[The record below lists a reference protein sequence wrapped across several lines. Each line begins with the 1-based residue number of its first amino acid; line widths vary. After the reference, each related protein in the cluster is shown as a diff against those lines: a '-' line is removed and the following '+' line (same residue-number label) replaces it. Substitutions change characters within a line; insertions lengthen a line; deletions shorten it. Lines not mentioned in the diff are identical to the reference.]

1 MELLMM
7 KPHVPYIVSAVLL
20 AALLLLSSCT
30 SLTGAAGKILEGKID
45 YTVTNYRSA
54 KSVPKG
60 RGYQVIERAGTSGR
74 GLDIIIES
82 MPAITLKA
90 SLPEKDGAFTLKSLD
105 FLAGNPSG
113 WVEFSLELSGE
124 GNFVVRDAQNANLRF
139 RPPVQPVRISAAKI
153 RRTGLHLSGEDA
165 ILALNNRYERIT
177 ALSEWMR
184 EREVPREV
192 TRNLKNFE
200 AYWKPF
206 LLPELVEAERRPKFY
221 DDGKDARWV
230 TAELVKWNLGY
241 TERILPEELRP
252 LRDSGTLKRDW
263 EECYE
268 WIFLVYAW
276 ENIFNT
282 LEISTVG
289 LLKG

>member
-1 MELLMM
+1 M
-7 KPHVPYIVSAVLL
+7 KTMRLYMILSAVLL
-20 AALLLLSSCT
+20 SSCM
-30 SLTGAAGKILEGKID
+30 SLTGAAGKLLEGKFD
-45 YTVTNYRSA
+45 YAVATYRSP

-60 RGYQVIERAGTSGR
+60 RGYRVIEKAGTSGR

-82 MPAITLKA
+82 MPSITLKA
-90 SLPEKDGAFTLKSLD
+90 SLPGKDGVFTLKSLD
-105 FLAGNPSG
+105 YLAGNSSG
-113 WVEFSLELSGE
+113 WVEFSLELSGG
-124 GNFVVRDAQNANLRF
+124 GNFVVRDPQNANLRF
-139 RPPVQPVRISAAKI
+139 RPPVEPVRILEAKI
-153 RRTGLHLSGEDA
+153 RRTGIHLSGEDA
-165 ILALNNRYERIT
+165 LLALNNRYERIT
-177 ALSEWMR
+177 ALAEWMR
-184 EREVPREV
+184 ERDVPREV
-192 TRNLKNFE
+192 TLNLKNFE
-200 AYWKPF
+200 TYWKPL
-206 LLPELVEAERRPKFY
+206 LLPELVEEERRPKFY
-221 DDGKDARWV
+221 GDGKDARMV
-230 TAELVKWNLGY
+230 TAEWITWNTGY